1 LPEPRVNI
9 VGVGNLLMG
18 DDGVGPAVVARL
30 EARGTPAGVCLYD
43 AGLAFSDVLGM
54 LEPADPLIV
63 IDAVRAGGRPG
74 EVHRLR
80 LDVLNLDAAPV
91 PAMVSLH
98 ELSVVP
104 ALRLEALAGRVF
116 SDVTVLG
123 VEPGVVD
130 WGQGL
135 SPIVAGAVEG
145 LVDDVLAHA
154 CALAPTFEP
163 AFEPAAEAAGDLPG
177 PGPHVSP

>member
-1 LPEPRVNI
+1 MSERRVNI

-18 DDGVGPAVVARL
+18 DDGVGPAAIARL

-54 LEPADPLIV
+54 LDPADPLIV
-63 IDAVRAGGRPG
+63 IDAVRTGGRPG
-74 EVHRLR
+74 EVRRLG
-80 LDVLNLDAAPV
+80 LDVLNVDAASA
-91 PAMVSLH
+91 PAMLSLH

-130 WGQGL
+130 WGEGL
-135 SPIVAGAVEG
+135 SPAVADAVDRV
-145 LVDDVLAHA
+145 VDDVLADA
-154 CALAPTFEP
+154 CG
-163 AFEPAAEAAGDLPG
+163 FEPAAEAPGGLPG
-177 PGPHVSP
+177 LGPRVSP